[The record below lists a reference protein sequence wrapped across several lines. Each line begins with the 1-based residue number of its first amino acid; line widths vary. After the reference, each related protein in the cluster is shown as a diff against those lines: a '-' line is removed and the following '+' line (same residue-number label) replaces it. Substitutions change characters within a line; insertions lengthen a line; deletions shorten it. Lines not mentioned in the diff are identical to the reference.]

1 MALASASHGVGGGSK
16 IAEKWRISADFDPI
30 AGGPEAFSP
39 GSETRADFPGAG
51 IPASGARFAVRGARR
66 WHPGQRGAVPGS
78 RPAMPRPVSLGR
90 AARGAARHVS
100 LV

>member
-39 GSETRADFPGAG
+39 ASDDRAAGRDSRFEVPGAG
-51 IPASGARFAVRGARR
+51 IPASGARC
-66 WHPGQRGAVPGS
+66 PDLGQRCPG
-78 RPAMPRPVSLGR
+78 R
-90 AARGAARHVS
+90 
-100 LV
+100 